1 MTLIHAPWAVDGAR
15 STSALARVSTY
26 ATGGGRSGIVRPGDL
41 KVLPLAVPGN
51 GLRLASGAAVILN
64 GYQSDPREAYAVANN
79 GTHTVLSGDMPA
91 PVPQVAHYLVC
102 VVVGDPEFNQAGHP
116 FMPSEILPEDAADY
130 EYVRTVVVPCNANTT
145 RFEQLGLNY
154 PAYALA
160 RLEIPANTSTI
171 TDAMI
176 TDLREVSAPRQER
189 HLLSAQTSAWNTIN
203 TGDMTQFC
211 SYQPTIEVPAWATE
225 MIITAHI
232 TGVIHTNPDLSGHL
246 AIRSSA
252 NAAEGPWATYE
263 IDVTGNPAGTSRA
276 ALQAAW
282 TMDCSAIA
290 GQVTTLD
297 LYARRA
303 GGTGSIKAGASV
315 GNGTMITY
323 DVQFVEAVR

>member
-51 GLRLASGAAVILN
+51 GLRITSGASVILN
-64 GYQSDPREAYAVANN
+64 GYQADPREAYAIANN
-79 GTHTVLSGDMPA
+79 GTHTVLAGDMPA

-102 VVVGDPEFNQAGHP
+102 IVVGDPEFNQAGHP
-116 FMPSEILPEDAADY
+116 FMPPAILPEDAADY
-130 EYVRTVVVPCNANTT
+130 EYVRVVVVPCNAGTT

-189 HLLSAQTSAWNTIN
+189 HLLSAQTTSANSLAS
-203 TGDMTQFC
+203 GDMVKFVT
-211 SYQPTIEVPAWATE
+211 YEPTVEIPAWATK
-225 MIITAHI
+225 MLVTADI
-232 TGVIHTNPDLSGHL
+232 TGIFHQNPDCSGHL

-252 NAAEGPWATYE
+252 DGSEGPWATYQCE
-263 IDVTGNPAGTSRA
+263 VTGNPSGVDALA
-276 ALQAAW
+276 AQSAW
-282 TMDCSAIA
+282 VADVSQVA
-290 GQVTTLD
+290 GQMTTLS
-297 LYARRA
+297 LWGRRA
-303 GGTGSIKAGASV
+303 GGQGHIRAGATV
-315 GNGTMITY
+315 AYGTMITF